1 VLRVACDV
9 VYQESQS
16 ASWSA
21 APEVTS
27 AAGTGLVTIATQTLD
42 SAAAAAADSELT
54 GISGG
59 GGSESAAAAGL
70 FNAADLQLSTAA
82 TSAFYAGCWPITDS
96 GVLTS
101 LPTCLSVHRRHVGVL
116 CRLLANHRLRCAD
129 LSTCL
134 SVCLSRPSALQSVGW
149 QSRIL

>member
-1 VLRVACDV
+1 M
-9 VYQESQS
+9 
-16 ASWSA
+16 
-21 APEVTS
+21 TS

-59 GGSESAAAAGL
+59 DAESAAAAGL

-101 LPTCLSVHRRHVGVL
+101 LPTY
-116 CRLLANHRLRCAD
+116 
-129 LSTCL
+129 L
-134 SVCLSRPSALQSVGW
+134 SVCHDRQPCRAYVGNREFYEFLKIRTIREFL
-149 QSRIL
+149 RIIKMSMNVCKIK